1 MTAHDPQALEET
13 SGDSPSKVKK
23 IHTIAHTHWDYEWY
37 FTQNESQIQLD
48 YHMDELLYA
57 LDSNL
62 LQSYL
67 LDGQTSLIEDHLSNC
82 PQNREAIER
91 QVADKRLL
99 IGPWY
104 TQSDLMIVA
113 GESIVKNLQT
123 GYHYAEAM
131 GHSMDI
137 AYVPDSFGQSQDM
150 PKIFNGFGLTR
161 FVFWRGLSSS
171 KSAYREFLWQ
181 SEDGS
186 QLTCYN
192 IREGYYPG
200 GALIWGNE
208 NDIRATADTNSQA
221 SHFDFGVFPVGG
233 DQRYVDF
240 DFKEKI
246 AKANREVEEYEFVE
260 SDYRQV
266 FEDIDTS
273 KLNTIQGEMLDS
285 ENSKIHRS
293 IYSSRYDHKYMNDR
307 VERKLINTLEPLM
320 AMGSALGL
328 EHKRGTVDNIWKG
341 VLKNHAHDSACGC
354 NTDKTNYQILN
365 RFINADERIDAHI
378 DYLIRKISEATPED
392 STLTLFNTLA
402 YRSDKKITA
411 TISTKKPCFDITL
424 NGQSIPFEVED
435 VRKVY
440 NGSIKRD
447 ESENDPELYYHEI
460 DIAFRHSMKPLSYC
474 NLRVEEGVQE
484 LSVTRQELT
493 LAAIE
498 DNDYK
503 LAVINGQLNL
513 KEKST
518 GRLLKNFIT
527 LVDQAD
533 DGDTY
538 DYSPLA
544 GDEPLVF
551 DFTGAE
557 FSAEADTLTQTLK
570 IRGCVELPE
579 GIEGQERSETFTKL
593 PYTLQISLENKGQVQ
608 CRLLVDNTCKD
619 HRLRVRIDTGIAST
633 SSFSDTPFGCIER
646 PVRQTE
652 MDNWQELGW
661 NEEPTG
667 IYPMLN
673 IVNLHDDQSSVTAFT
688 RGIKEYEIT
697 GDQGQF
703 IELTAFRSVGW
714 LGKPGLQRRPG
725 KASGNEFR
733 YIPAP
738 DSQLLQ
744 TLECEFAISLDS
756 EFRFAELRRRQQDW
770 TTPVLHY
777 QKQELNRFTGP
788 LKYFVSN
795 RMRRDLDS
803 QFQLFR
809 KIELSDHLVSSLF
822 KLADD
827 GRSYVLRLLNVSNEQ
842 QVKAN
847 IEFNTAP
854 KQLTET
860 DLAERTQLGFFDNT
874 IDLDT
879 MKPGEIKTFLIELF

>member
-1 MTAHDPQALEET
+1 MTAHDPQAQKVS

-23 IHTIAHTHWDYEWY
+23 MYTIAHTHWDYEWY

-57 LDSNL
+57 LDANL

-82 PQNREAIER
+82 PQNREAIAR

-113 GESIVKNLQT
+113 GEAIVKNLQT
-123 GYHYAEAM
+123 GYHYAQAM

-161 FVFWRGLSSS
+161 FVFWRGLSSR

-186 QLTCYN
+186 ALTCYN

-208 NDIRATADTNSQA
+208 HDIRSTADTNSQA

-240 DFKEKI
+240 DFKAKI
-246 AKANREVEEYEFVE
+246 ARANREVAEYEFIE
-260 SDYRQV
+260 SDYGQV
-266 FEDIDTS
+266 FEAIDTD
-273 KLNTIQGEMLDS
+273 KLATIHGEMLDS

-320 AMGSALGL
+320 AVGAALGL
-328 EHKRGTVDNIWKG
+328 EHKRGTLDNIWKG

-378 DYLIRKISEATPED
+378 DYLIRKISEATPQD

-402 YRSDKKITA
+402 YPSDKKITA

-424 NGQSIPFEVED
+424 KGQSIPFEVEAI
-435 VRKVY
+435 RKVY

-447 ESENDPELYYHEI
+447 ESENDPELYYYET
-460 DIAFRHSMKPLSYC
+460 DIAFRQAMKPLSYC
-474 NLRVEEGVQE
+474 NLNVEEGGQE
-484 LSVTRQELT
+484 HSVTRQEMV

-498 DNDYK
+498 DDHYQ
-503 LAVINGQLNL
+503 LTVSNGQLNL

-518 GRLLKNFIT
+518 GRLLNNLIM

-538 DYSPLA
+538 DYSPLV
-544 GDEPLVF
+544 GDEPLAF
-551 DFTGAE
+551 DFTDAE
-557 FSAEADTLTQTLK
+557 CSAEAHSLTQTLT
-570 IRGCVELPE
+570 IRSSIELPE
-579 GIEGQERSETFTKL
+579 AIAGQMRSSTLKKL
-593 PYTLQISLENKGQVQ
+593 PYSLQISLENNGLLQ
-608 CRLLVDNTCKD
+608 CRLQVDNTCKD
-619 HRLRVRIDTGIAST
+619 HRLRVRINTGIQATT
-633 SSFSDTPFGCIER
+633 SFADTPFGCIER

-652 MDNWQELGW
+652 MDNWQALGW

-714 LGKPGLQRRPG
+714 LGKPELQRRPG
-725 KASGNEFR
+725 KASGNEYR
-733 YIPAP
+733 YIPTP

-744 TLECEFAISLDS
+744 SLECEFAISLDTQ
-756 EFRFAELRRRQQDW
+756 FHFAELRKRQQNW

-795 RMRRDLDS
+795 RMRRELDS
-803 QFQLFR
+803 EFQLFS
-809 KIELSDHLVSSLF
+809 KIELSDQLVSSLF

-827 GRSYVLRLLNVSNEQ
+827 GRSYILRLLNASNEQ
-842 QVKAN
+842 RVSAT

-854 KQLTET
+854 KRLTET
-860 DLAERTQLGFFDNT
+860 DLTERSQLAVFDNT

-879 MKPGEIKTFLIELF
+879 MKPGEIKTFLIEL